1 MDDEQRF
8 ARIVSI
14 ACHDLRT
21 PLAVIYGFGQTLGR
35 SDLGETEARYIEMIK
50 AGTSQMTE
58 LLDELSLVARIETG
72 RYDPPLV
79 DADSLELGRKAAS
92 DLEERVEVSGEGAT
106 VRADPEVTARS
117 ISRLAKAATRHGGVD
132 SVALVV
138 RGTQLEI
145 SPVKPHAAGVVLGE
159 DLRELGAV
167 SAVEHLQALGASLEV
182 EGERLLIRLVPAES
196 SSSPS

>member
-50 AGTSQMTE
+50 AGTSQLTE
-58 LLDELSLVARIETG
+58 LLDELSLVARIQTG
-72 RYDPPLV
+72 RYDPPIV
-79 DADSLELGRKAAS
+79 DIDSLELGQKAAA
-92 DLEERVEVSGEGAT
+92 DLEERVEVSGEG
-106 VRADPEVTARS
+106 VPVQADPDVTARS
-117 ISRLAKAATRHGGVD
+117 VSRLAKAATRHGGVD
-132 SVALVV
+132 SVALLV
-138 RGTQLEI
+138 RGAELEI
-145 SPVKPHAAGVVLGE
+145 SPVKPNAAGVVLGE

-167 SAVEHLQALGASLEV
+167 SAVEHLKALGATLAV
-182 EGERLLIRLVPAES
+182 EDERLLIRLVPAS
-196 SSSPS
+196 